1 MTDLDPRSA
10 AYREQVMADWRR
22 ITGRTHY
29 DPTVDEAFD
38 LDPAVYLPVPY
49 PYSSGDPGEVGRYF
63 GAIAWFMRTIALPPG
78 ARIVEF
84 GAGWGHLAMTLAA
97 TAFDVTAIDLNSAS
111 VELLRERCARL
122 GVPLRIEQHAF
133 LDDHTARHRDLDAVV
148 FFEAFHHCD
157 DPLALLDQCRDML
170 APGGQLVLLSEAI
183 YDDFHQPWGVRLDG
197 PAVTMATQHGWLELG
212 FQRSFMYRELNARG
226 FAISEYSDAA
236 LGPYGTMQCCRLVAD
251 GNTFAGVLA
260 PDEAATWDHRAPAHL
275 AGRLATEHSRVTLS
289 ERAASAAHVRVMNLA
304 DTALRVA
311 LDTGVDHCEH
321 TVGPG
326 ERCTIDLAVPTSG
339 PRLLRVASDRAAS
352 AALGLPHVGVCVEA
366 VVVA

>member
-22 ITGRTHY
+22 ITGRTRY

-38 LDPAVYLPVPY
+38 LDPAVYLAAPY

-63 GAIAWFMRTIALPPG
+63 GAIAWFMRTVALPPG

-97 TAFDVTAIDLNSAS
+97 TGFDVTAIDLNGAS

-133 LDDHTARHRDLDAVV
+133 LDDHTARHRQLDAVV

-170 APGGQLVLLSEAI
+170 APGGQLVLLSEAV

-226 FAISEYSDAA
+226 FAISDYSDAA

-251 GNTFAGVLA
+251 GNTFAGALA

-275 AGRLATEHSRVTLS
+275 AGRLATERSRVTLS

-311 LDTGVDHCEH
+311 LDTGVDRREH
-321 TVGPG
+321 SVGPG
-326 ERCTIDLAVPTSG
+326 ERCTIDLAVPSSG
-339 PRLLRVASDRAAS
+339 SRLLSVASDRADS

-366 VVVA
+366 VVVS

>member
-10 AYREQVMADWRR
+10 AYRDQVMADWRQ

-38 LDPAVYLPVPY
+38 LDPAVYLAVPY

-63 GAIAWFMRTIALPPG
+63 GAIAWFLRTVALPAG

-97 TAFDVTAIDLNSAS
+97 TGFDVTAIDLNRAS
-111 VELLRERCARL
+111 VDLLRERCARL
-122 GVPLRIEQHAF
+122 GVPLRVEQHAF
-133 LDDHTARHRDLDAVV
+133 LDDHTTRHRDLDAVV

-157 DPLALLDQCRDML
+157 DPLALLDCCRDML
-170 APGGQLVLLSEAI
+170 APGGQLVMLSEAV

-197 PAVTMATQHGWLELG
+197 PAVTMAKQEGWLELG

-226 FAISEYSDAA
+226 FAISEHSDPA
-236 LGPYGTMQCCRLVAD
+236 LGPYGTMQCCRLVVD
-251 GNTFAGVLA
+251 GNTFAGALA

-275 AGRLATEHSRVTLS
+275 AGRLATEHSRATLS
-289 ERAASAAHVRVMNLA
+289 ERPASAAHVHLVNLA

-311 LDTGVDHCEH
+311 LDTGADHREH
-321 TVGPG
+321 TLDPG
-326 ERCTIDLAVPTSG
+326 ERCTIDLAVPSSG
-339 PRLLRVASDRAAS
+339 PRVLGVASDRADS
-352 AALGLPHVGVCVEA
+352 AALGLTRVGVGVEG